1 MLILRGPIL
10 RNWPKKFIIFSGRR
24 AFASK
29 LDEFADRV
37 KIVRSDCN
45 KIVHV
50 KLNRPEKLNALD
62 IRMFEALAEAAT
74 NLRKDETVRA
84 IILSGEG
91 KGFCSG
97 LDVKSI
103 LEAKNEFGITMPSL
117 KNIHRLLERRE
128 LLGEN
133 NENTIGNLAQSVG
146 YLWRSC
152 PAPVIAA
159 LHGVVYGGGMQIA
172 LGADMR
178 FASHESR
185 LSIME
190 AKWGES
196 DSVPGTV
203 RRISHSRYEQR
214 TYSGYVWIGNA

>member
-103 LEAKNEFGITMPSL
+103 LEAKNKFGITMPSL

-133 NENTIGNLAQSVG
+133 SENTIGNLAQSVG